1 MAGISAIGS
10 GGGIENLQIQAEYT
24 ARIAKMTQNAVDL
37 QGNLALKLIQ
47 STTALSAGNNLNIT
61 V

>member
-1 MAGISAIGS
+1 MAGIPAVGS
-10 GGGIENLQIQAEYT
+10 VGGLENLQIQAEYS
-24 ARIAKMTQNAVDL
+24 ARVAKMTQDAVDL

-47 STTALSAGNNLNIT
+47 SAAASSSGNNLNIT